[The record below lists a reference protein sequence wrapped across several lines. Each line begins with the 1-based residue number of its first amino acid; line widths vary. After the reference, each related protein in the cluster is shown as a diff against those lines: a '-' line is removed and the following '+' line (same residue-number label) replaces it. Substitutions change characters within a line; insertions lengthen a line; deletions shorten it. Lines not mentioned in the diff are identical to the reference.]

1 MPYEVNANINKGHR
15 SQTKM
20 NFKTKSEAQKYA
32 DDTNKYRPGANA
44 RVVKTKRPSTKW
56 VR

>member
-20 NFKTKSEAQKYA
+20 NFKTRSEAQKYA